1 MPLWR
6 LYPELFHKLWW
17 CMRYT
22 LLLLGRSKARI
33 VRASINAL
41 ACRGSIVRTDDG
53 NAVAMNQFDP
63 NWLLI

>member
-1 MPLWR
+1 
-6 LYPELFHKLWW
+6 
-17 CMRYT
+17 MRYT